1 MNRFYLLY
9 LFIAIHLHFRTCD
22 AYSFTYNLATFMP
35 PEYLTTAYVD
45 SCVSVSDGQYTTCHN
60 VANVG
65 DKVTGTTS
73 PTCMWWDQ
81 LRPNDE
87 DYFPRRSYTEC
98 IPNICAYAQKKVKN
112 SYSFL
117 TEKGACENINGC
129 YWDYV
134 GLKCWSS
141 IGVLN
146 ALVELRG
153 DDSIRQKIG
162 LKVTDCTAEGIGYNR
177 YTCALESYGQCF
189 WNDATLTCEANPGA
203 LKYNMIEYRGGS
215 GTTDRWIHY
224 GRSVYTCD
232 RNQNTGNC
240 YSQDL
245 GIEVYSQFLYDYEPA
260 PYVYRNIYR
269 YVKPDDLTADF
280 VNTCASVTSGGYSE
294 CQSKNG
300 QNGDAGV
307 PNNWRSA
314 GCVLWSRLWQDNP
327 QNQPNRPYTNC
338 IPNICSLVQIRVL
351 EQYSTLS
358 NADACDLVPGCVS
371 DSAGACW
378 PTMNILHALVERKN
392 NDAIRQ
398 TLQLKTTDCGAV
410 GIGDNQF
417 NCALQSYGQCMW
429 WGGACVANTLAS
441 VYDIDKYVETINP
454 PNHDRWYQI
463 GWEVYGCK
471 YESRTDSCFI
481 EDLGLAVEGRF
492 LYSSYPAALK
502 NQNLFNWVRP
512 TQIDDNHHY
521 LCGDNNVDEDSC
533 NTYSSAKCS
542 WLGTTWPQEALNANT
557 KLCVP
562 SVCRVAQERYINS
575 GRANAED
582 ACNNI
587 NGCYYDS
594 ATSICMQEDNI
605 IHALTVARESF
616 SNVDDYIHVK
626 RTCSASTSE
635 YECAYGS
642 AGQCGWDIANSVCVE
657 NTMAGIY
664 NSDKCLRSSGNTKY
678 YRYGQEVFTCSL
690 DYSLGGCWM
699 EQIGACV
706 ETKFLYDQNPG
717 ILDPTIPTLRIEDLY
732 PVDVHATFKSYINE
746 CKGKTTDN
754 GNWGACMSSTV
765 DGDYTSEC
773 VYYDKFGI
781 GWKSETSYCL
791 PNICASA
798 QRQVLEQYYYKH
810 IGTTD
815 DDIKKA
821 ACQAVKGCW
830 SDDTNCYPVGAT
842 VLSAI
847 ESTKNSEVIGAAQ
860 ASWDTCPTTDK
871 YSECNQATG
880 GFCGIDANLNCVKNT
895 GIKKYGFTNCGGNA
909 DGDKY
914 IYTYNGDLN
923 NEIRYTVRADYNDQ
937 WLWIQQ
943 LGLCVNTAL
952 ANNMMSTHTP
962 TSSTQYTPAFENYEL
977 YIPSYVESGD
987 QFGSVMSI
995 SDSHLLVG
1003 TQVPDTKA
1011 GYVVHYILDGERWVY
1026 AEKIVSPTPTAGDQ
1040 FGRII
1045 SVYIETFA
1053 IGDPLNKKVYYG
1065 NFTVNTFKTITKDS
1079 PGFGSSV
1086 SANSGHIFVLDTE
1099 NNIYHI
1105 DTTSDNIK
1113 TFTGMGGLKVSS
1125 EVGADKNN
1133 RVIVDTG
1140 SGVVQYTF
1148 NTNTFVLSYE
1158 KSYYYDAPVS
1168 DFVYQGSR
1176 SLVANGKYDVEV
1188 RYDGYKYNL
1197 TAPSWATSDFGKTA
1211 DLHGNYILVGDP
1223 TAKKAEL
1230 YYRAN
1235 ERDWFEP
1242 QGDKGTSNSTV
1253 ASYGQVVRLNN
1264 YRWVISAPQENK
1276 IFYSSFNAATVTN
1289 VPTASPT
1296 TTYSSSM
1303 FTDVEGTLTTGA
1315 PFENVGY
1322 KVAIQG
1328 NYAAVTNEQTGMN
1341 TPTARVRIYEK
1352 NSDGSWVPLTTITST
1367 DSLFGSSLTLTDSVL
1382 MIGSP
1387 GANKT
1392 FVYNIQSIYTP
1403 PSSFEVV
1410 GSPQV
1415 HDATA
1420 TYMVLGTPDNVGIF
1434 YLNAGN
1440 WSSLQNITGMSISKV
1455 MFSGDYL
1462 YTMENGF
1469 VKRYSLVTVPVVEWV
1484 LDQSFSTLAGNDFDI
1499 SGTTLV
1505 IGDKTVVFDP
1515 VTDVA
1520 TAGRCHVY
1528 DTATG
1533 AYSTINGPADRNSLF
1548 GTTVSVDSS
1557 HVVISDPALSVI
1569 HVWSL
1574 NPVSYLKKFNG
1585 TVAAISDNSIIVG
1598 TPSYGTT
1605 NELQTGKVEYHTY
1618 IPPTV
1623 APTRAPIGGFSTN
1636 YNNLKSSLTQQ
1647 EVDACQTTPWGTGC
1661 QNDLPN
1667 LCTAVTDCV
1676 NTPQCTDTCETKLW
1690 ALYGVSL
1697 TSGVTIDIGIDCTT
1711 FDEATCLD
1719 SAYEGICQY
1728 NQNTPACEFNDYC
1741 GFYWENSGGC
1751 SNDASC
1757 DCSGGSCGPTSVCI
1771 TTSSLLLSA
1780 APTSNPTK
1788 SPTHRP
1794 TTRAPTTK
1802 TPTKAPTDSP
1812 TKTPTNSPTQSP
1824 TKYPTLSVF
1833 GGDAQTFIELS
1844 EGTCAGLTNDPSGCQ
1859 AKPECALY
1867 AYPGTV
1873 YCAANLCVTYNNNNV
1888 TCTNNK
1894 GCYWDNDYKCK
1905 SKTELYEDYAFY
1917 DNSFSDTTYG
1927 HPYMCD
1933 QYDNENACRSTQG
1946 TCMYNSNTGMCQ
1958 RDACSKWSGSRTQCN
1973 SEEGC
1978 GWDEQDNL
1986 RRCQN
1991 VTAGERTKT
2000 NVVGGFTQQ
2009 NLDKCIINGGSTYSQ
2024 CYNNQEDCQLIY
2036 IGSNKRCVPNFCAE
2050 LTKAPCLTTNG
2061 CVWNENRMM
2070 CEGTAVLYQTK
2081 AIEEY
2086 LEKTNSL
2093 VVTNK
2098 NAPFKDQTIDVLDC
2112 HIQSAESCLQTE
2124 SVVDVCKAVS
2134 VENANSG
2141 EYEVKC
2147 TYDDCLQ
2154 YNSEEACINA
2164 EECRTYDS
2172 NNNCVTLERICHWGS
2187 DGFCRNDYRHATF
2200 SYDFVQAAGIT
2211 QDVLTSLFLG
2221 AVMLV

>member
-1 MNRFYLLY
+1 MG
-9 LFIAIHLHFRTCD
+9 
-22 AYSFTYNLATFMP
+22 NLMDLMP
-35 PEYLTTAYVD
+35 PAEFTSSHVD
-45 SCVSVSDGQYTTCHN
+45 LCVNLNSESACHS
-60 VANVG
+60 AAIIGATGGYSG
-65 DKVTGTTS
+65 DS
-73 PTCMWWDQ
+73 ACMWWTNYWVDP
-81 LRPNDE
+81 LYDPNPG
-87 DYFPRRSYTEC
+87 YVQC
-98 IPNICAYAQKKVKN
+98 QPNICAYAHDKYMSQQGTNRADSQEVISTCNNIAGCKFIN
-112 SYSFL
+112 NQCMSYS
-117 TEKGACENINGC
+117 GA
-129 YWDYV
+129 
-134 GLKCWSS
+134 
-141 IGVLN
+141 LN
-146 ALVELRG
+146 ALVEAKN
-153 DDSIRQKIG
+153 DDSIRQKVN
-162 LKVTDCTAEGIGYNR
+162 LKVNDCSATGIGDNHYQ
-177 YTCALESYGQCF
+177 CALRSHGQCG
-189 WNDATLTCEANPGA
+189 WYNGACVANTKSSTYDVDFGIYPI
-203 LKYNMIEYRGGS
+203 N
-215 GTTDRWIHY
+215 TDNRWYHY
-224 GRSVYTCD
+224 GNKVLGCEYITAKD
-232 RNQNTGNC
+232 AC
-240 YSQDL
+240 YVHAAGVVVESK
-245 GIEVYSQFLYDYEPA
+245 FLFTSEPE
-260 PYVYRNIYR
+260 PYVYHNIYR
-269 YVKPDDLTADF
+269 YVKPSDLTSDF
-280 VNTCASVTSGGYSE
+280 VNTCASVTSNYTN
-294 CQSKNG
+294 CQDVVGNSGAN
-300 QNGDAGV
+300 GV
-307 PNNWRSA
+307 PSNPASR
-314 GCVLWSRLWQDNP
+314 GCVWWDRLWRIGQISIGTY
-327 QNQPNRPYTNC
+327 PNRPYTKC
-338 IPNICSLVQIRVL
+338 VPNICSLAQLRVL
-351 EQYSTLS
+351 EEYSTLS
-358 NADACDLVPGCVS
+358 DADACNLVPGCYVEGS
-371 DSAGACW
+371 SGACF
-378 PTMNILHALVERKN
+378 PTKNILHALVEKKGD
-392 NDAIRQ
+392 DAIRQ
-398 TLQLKTTDCGAV
+398 TLQLKTTDCSAV

-429 WGGACVANTLAS
+429 WGGACIANTLAS

-471 YESRTDSCFI
+471 YESNTDSCFI
-481 EDLGLAVEGRF
+481 EDLGLVVEGRF

-502 NQNLFNWVRP
+502 NQNLYNWVRP

-582 ACNNI
+582 ACNNL

-594 ATSICMQEDNI
+594 ATSICMQEENV
-605 IHALTVARESF
+605 IHALTVARQSF

-664 NSDKCLRSSGNTKY
+664 NSDKCLRPSGNTKY
-678 YRYGQEVFTCSL
+678 YRYGQEVYTCSL

-717 ILDPTIPTLRIEDLY
+717 ILDPPIPTQRIEDLY
-732 PVDVHATFKSYINE
+732 PVDDHAAFKTYIDT
-746 CKGKTTDN
+746 CKAKTTDN

-914 IYTYNGDLN
+914 IYTYNGDPS

-952 ANNMMSTHTP
+952 ANNAMYTYTP

-1011 GYVVHYILDGERWVY
+1011 GYVVHYVMDGERWVY

-1322 KVAIQG
+1322 KVAVSG
-1328 NYAAVTNEQTGMN
+1328 NYAAVTNEQNGMN
-1341 TPTARVRIYEK
+1341 IPTARVRVYKK
-1352 NSDGSWVPLTTITST
+1352 NSDGSWGPLTTITGP
-1367 DSLFGSSLTLTDSVL
+1367 DLFGSSLTLTDSVL
-1382 MIGSP
+1382 MVGSP
-1387 GANKT
+1387 GEGKT
-1392 FVYNIQSIYTP
+1392 FVYNIQSIDTSTP
-1403 PSSFEVV
+1403 TPQSSFEVV
-1410 GSPQV
+1410 GSTQV
-1415 HDATA
+1415 HDATD

-1434 YLNAGN
+1434 YFNSGS

-1533 AYSTINGPADRNSLF
+1533 TYTTINGPADRNSLF

-1557 HVVISDPALSVI
+1557 HVVISDPALSLI

-1574 NPVSYLKKFNG
+1574 NPISYLKKFNG

-1598 TPSYGTT
+1598 TPSYGTST
-1605 NELQTGKVEYHTY
+1605 ELQTGKVEYHTY

-1623 APTRAPIGGFSTN
+1623 APTRAPIGSYSSSNGE
-1636 YNNLKSSLTQQ
+1636 LKSSLTQQ
-1647 EVDACQTTPWGTGC
+1647 EVNDC
-1661 QNDLPN
+1661 QNSVGDCQGSLPN
-1667 LCTAVTDCV
+1667 LCAGVTDCEDA
-1676 NTPQCTDTCETKLW
+1676 PQCTDDTCETKLW

-1719 SAYEGICQY
+1719 STYEGICQY

-1794 TTRAPTTK
+1794 TTKAPTTK
-1802 TPTKAPTDSP
+1802 TPTKAPTNSP
-1812 TKTPTNSPTQSP
+1812 TKVPTNSPTQSP

-1833 GGDAQTFIELS
+1833 GGNVDAFIALSES
-1844 EGTCAGLTNDPSGCQ
+1844 EGTCARLTNDPTGCQ
-1859 AKPECALY
+1859 ANTACALY

-1873 YCAANLCVTYNNNNV
+1873 YCAANLCASYNNV

-1894 GCYWDNDYKCK
+1894 GCYWDKDYKCK

-1917 DNSFSDTTYG
+1917 DNSFDTTFG
-1927 HPYMCD
+1927 HAYMCG
-1933 QYDNENACRSTQG
+1933 QYDNEKACKSTQG
-1946 TCMYNSNTGMCQ
+1946 TCMYNSDGLCQ
-1958 RDACSKWSGSRTQCN
+1958 RDACSKWSGSQSQCN
-1973 SEEGC
+1973 SNSLQGC
-1978 GWDEQDNL
+1978 EWDNL

-1991 VTAGERTKT
+1991 VSAAERVKT
-2000 NVVGGFTQQ
+2000 DVVGGFTQQ
-2009 NLDKCIINGGSTYSQ
+2009 NLDKCIVNGGSTYSQ

-2036 IGSNKRCVPNFCAE
+2036 IGSSKRCVPNFCAE
-2050 LTKAPCLTTNG
+2050 LTKGTCLVTNG
-2061 CVWNENRMM
+2061 CVWNENREM
-2070 CEGTAVLYQTK
+2070 CEGTTVLYQTK

-2086 LEKTNSL
+2086 FVKTSSL
-2093 VVTNK
+2093 VVTDK
-2098 NAPFKDQTIDVLDC
+2098 TIPFDRQTINVLNC
-2112 HIQSAESCLQTE
+2112 HTQGAESCLQTE